1 MSRNNIF
8 LYLELTKYFTF
19 KTVPLGNA
27 PLLPPFMLLEAM
39 FKGCLRYHLQVL
51 CHISDDVFHCLKSYS
66 INPSASTVFKPFPT
80 AQPMG
85 YLIFIQ
91 KNAPIHEKINISR
104 KSMIIEIKFSQKYL
118 K

>member
-1 MSRNNIF
+1 M
-8 LYLELTKYFTF
+8 
-19 KTVPLGNA
+19 
-27 PLLPPFMLLEAM
+27 
-39 FKGCLRYHLQVL
+39 
-51 CHISDDVFHCLKSYS
+51 

-80 AQPMG
+80 AQPTG